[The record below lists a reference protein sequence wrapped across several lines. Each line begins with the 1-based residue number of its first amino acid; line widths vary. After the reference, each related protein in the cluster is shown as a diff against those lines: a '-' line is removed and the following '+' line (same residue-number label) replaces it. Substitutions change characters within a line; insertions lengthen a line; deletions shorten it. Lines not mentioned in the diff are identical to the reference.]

1 MGLKGW
7 VGGVCVSSTDE
18 SERFSHCGLDVDTLE
33 IVPSLLKERDQ
44 EVDSH
49 KDVLSELL
57 LRLALV
63 TDGDVEAGG
72 LLKLELNGS
81 SGIIDL
87 DSQVFVVGDDL
98 GEHTDSVKNGS
109 EDGGDLLDEGVG
121 GEEE

>member
-1 MGLKGW
+1 MGLKRW

-109 EDGGDLLDEGVG
+109 EDGRDLLDEGVG